1 MKVKLL
7 KVVKTPPTSNQK
19 YIAEFELLKED
30 GKPKV
35 SNTKKKIKK
44 VGFGAKGYRDFTLM
58 NQKGNKHYIADK
70 RKRDEVKAS
79 YRKRHEKDLLT
90 KNPLR
95 AGYLSYYLLWNK
107 STLGASIADYKK
119 KFRA

>member
-30 GKPKV
+30 GK
-35 SNTKKKIKK
+35 KKIKK

-58 NQKGNKHYIADK
+58 NQKGNKHYLESKAERDK
-70 RKRDEVKAS
+70 VKNA
-79 YRKRHEKDLLT
+79 YRARHQKDLLT

-95 AGYLSYYLLWNK
+95 AGYLSYYLLWSK
-107 STLGASIADYKK
+107 PTLGASIADYKK

>member
-30 GKPKV
+30 GK
-35 SNTKKKIKK
+35 KKIKR

-79 YRKRHEKDLLT
+79 YRKRHEKDLET